1 MVRSVLNRVS
11 SGCRF
16 LLGISEA
23 TTSSHGRSLVLCAIL
38 TLVMGLSHSSGAR
51 KLLFREGNP
60 AVQEVFSGGYLRQ
73 NPGFKYK
80 YTSYER
86 KTQKD
91 EKKSA
96 SLKAA
101 RT

>member
-1 MVRSVLNRVS
+1 MALESFYSARVI
-11 SGCRF
+11 
-16 LLGISEA
+16 LLY
-23 TTSSHGRSLVLCAIL
+23 
-38 TLVMGLSHSSGAR
+38 R
-51 KLLFREGNP
+51 KF
-60 AVQEVFSGGYLRQ
+60 FSGGYLRQ